1 MGYDLYFRV
10 LEFYR
15 YDLPQARYPLIS
27 KDSEYLR
34 RKALGLPIYGGFC
47 EVFTRYQKEL
57 LFADCKDFSIDEP
70 ILEYQN
76 DYKELRQMRYMDF
89 CIASEGIMLG
99 CLVAQ
104 DKKNKKR
111 KILYTVSGNSK
122 VLESGQQNF
131 IFVNPIVLPYQIE
144 NALYQNDSEIH
155 RLTKIINEGKIKNVE
170 FQNEQYY
177 LNHLK
182 SLEQKR
188 TELTDESLRKVF
200 SLYEFCCFD
209 KKKIKLNQIIQNHNG
224 NLPPTGTGDC
234 CAPKLLSYAF
244 EHDLTPVSMDEIY
257 YGNDTKR

>member
-1 MGYDLYFRV
+1 MFPPFPTEIAHQYCLKLIKQIEDGTVV
-10 LEFYR
+10 LK
-15 YDLPQARYPLIS
+15 QIS
-27 KDSEYLR
+27 KESEE
-34 RKALGLPIYGGFC
+34 RKG
-47 EVFTRYQKEL
+47 Q
-57 LFADCKDFSIDEP
+57 
-70 ILEYQN
+70 
-76 DYKELRQMRYMDF
+76 
-89 CIASEGIMLG
+89 GIMLG

-131 IFVNPIVLPYQIE
+131 NFVNPIVLPYQIE

-155 RLTKIINEGKIKNVE
+155 RLTKIINEEKISNVE
-170 FQNEQYY
+170 FQNDEYY

-209 KKKIKLNQIIQNHNG
+209 KKKIKLNQIIQNQIIIIV
-224 NLPPTGTGDC
+224 
-234 CAPKLLSYAF
+234 KF
-244 EHDLTPVSMDEIY
+244 
-257 YGNDTKR
+257 